1 MSIDIRYE
9 TFVENENHLQNLE
22 YVGIKNNTFKTKID
36 EILKYNFWVFT
47 STLSRKTKVFPNG
60 LQGARMSPCASKMCF
75 LMKMVRSTLLCLLS
89 ESPFGQNFG
98 FNANVLFFKNIH
110 VN

>member
-1 MSIDIRYE
+1 MMRNTLLSLLFEDFCGQFFDFNPNVLFSKISMPIDIRYE

-60 LQGARMSPCASKMCF
+60 LQGARMSPCASKMSF
-75 LMKMVRSTLLCLLS
+75 SKTSL
-89 ESPFGQNFG
+89 
-98 FNANVLFFKNIH
+98 
-110 VN
+110 